1 MGSIVSAYASH
12 VTSSKQASNS
22 HVEDDDDLLDG
33 KDREE
38 DIAQFPY
45 VEFTGRDSITC
56 PSCQGTGCIPTEQ
69 VNELVA
75 LIPYS
80 DQRLQP
86 QRTKLYVVLSVLLC
100 LLICGLVVFF
110 LFPRAVLVQ
119 DGGIRMVQVWFDKE
133 NDIVNIAMT
142 STLQITN
149 SNFYSINVDS
159 LISQV
164 QYMNTVIGTQQQ
176 TNVSVIQPLS
186 EKLVNFTV
194 KLELGG
200 ILSYLYNFCTLTTV
214 KVHNI
219 VVFVRT
225 SVKFSYVGHT
235 SQSSLETYQY
245 IDCGANSTIM
255 VDHHAL

>member
-1 MGSIVSAYASH
+1 MGSVASAYTSR
-12 VTSSKQASNS
+12 VTTTKQASNTN
-22 HVEDDDDLLDG
+22 VEEDDLLVGRDL
-33 KDREE
+33 DE

-80 DQRLQP
+80 DQRLRP
-86 QRTKLYVVLSVLLC
+86 QRTKQYVFLSIFLC
-100 LLICGLVVFF
+100 LLTCGLVMFF
-110 LFPRAVLVQ
+110 VFPRTMGVQ

-133 NDIVNIAMT
+133 NAIVNIAMT
-142 STLQITN
+142 STLGFTN
-149 SNFYSINVDS
+149 SNFYSVSVDS

-176 TNVSVIQPLS
+176 TNVSVIKPRS
-186 EKLVNFTV
+186 EKSVNFTV

-200 ILSYLYNFCTLTTV
+200 ILSYLYNFCTLSTV

-225 SVKFSYVGHT
+225 SVKFSYIGHT

-245 IDCGANSTIM
+245 IDCGANSTLL

>member
-1 MGSIVSAYASH
+1 MGSVASAYTSR
-12 VTSSKQASNS
+12 VTTTKQASNTN
-22 HVEDDDDLLDG
+22 VEEDDLLVGRDL
-33 KDREE
+33 DE

-80 DQRLQP
+80 DQRLRP
-86 QRTKLYVVLSVLLC
+86 QRTKQYVFLSIFLC
-100 LLICGLVVFF
+100 LLTCGLVMFF
-110 LFPRAVLVQ
+110 VFPRTMGVQ

-133 NDIVNIAMT
+133 NAIVNIAMT
-142 STLQITN
+142 STLGFTN
-149 SNFYSINVDS
+149 SNFYSVSVDS

-176 TNVSVIQPLS
+176 TNVSVIKPRN
-186 EKLVNFTV
+186 EKSVNFTV

-200 ILSYLYNFCTLTTV
+200 ILSYLYNFCTLSTV

-225 SVKFSYVGHT
+225 SVKFSYIGHT

-245 IDCGANSTIM
+245 IDCGANSTLL